1 MASLFSN
8 DGTGTE
14 FDPAE
19 DKISGLLSQLERVQA
34 PGDFDFRLKA
44 RITERRSSNTA
55 RPRFLRPVAFAAPTA
70 VIAVVGGYFAW
81 AGFQPSQ
88 QTTVQQASIVPTEI
102 TTPAPQN
109 VPSSPVPPVEL
120 AVTVPNGAP
129 QPDPIVKNAIKT
141 SDKKTGD
148 RANANVDS
156 GSGSF
161 DEAAPVTKKLYPRGL
176 DPNEKP
182 ANTETEHRAQ
192 ISANELLSAL
202 GIRASFA
209 GSGWKVESVA
219 PGSAAGRSGVK
230 TGDVIEAVNGNAL
243 NQSTSFNNP
252 FSGKSVSV
260 RRDGKSVTIALD
272 R

>member
-1 MASLFSN
+1 
-8 DGTGTE
+8 
-14 FDPAE
+14 
-19 DKISGLLSQLERVQA
+19 VQA

-44 RITERRSSNTA
+44 RIAERRSA
-55 RPRFLRPVAFAAPTA
+55 RKVRPSFLRPVAFAAPTV

-81 AGFQPSQ
+81 TGLQPSQ
-88 QTTVQQASIVPTEI
+88 QTTVQQASFVPSEI
-102 TTPAPQN
+102 TTPAPQK

-129 QPDPIVKNAIKT
+129 QPDASIKNAVKT
-141 SDKKTGD
+141 SDKKTID
-148 RANANVDS
+148 RSNANIDS

-182 ANTETEHRAQ
+182 ANSQSEQRAQ
-192 ISANELLSAL
+192 ISANEVLSAL

-209 GSGWKVESVA
+209 GSGWKVDSVA

-230 TGDVIEAVNGNAL
+230 AGDVIEAVNGSAL
-243 NQSTSFNNP
+243 TQSTSFNNP
-252 FSGKSVSV
+252 FSGKSVSL
-260 RRDGKSVTIALD
+260 RRDGKSITIALD
-272 R
+272 H